1 MPPNLFTGKV
11 TAILFGSVSGIILCD
26 SHFIFNTTIG
36 IWNEEPL
43 PKCTWSFKKI
53 CLFIFDRFNIFIH
66 RYLSLPKISNGILD
80 ISMTFFSYFKYVV
93 VFMYNKLLYLKY
105 YRYIISSN
113 VNLFA

>member
-43 PKCTWSFKKI
+43 PKCTLSFKKVI
-53 CLFIFDRFNIFIH
+53 YLFLIDLIFLHINI
-66 RYLSLPKISNGILD
+66 YG
-80 ISMTFFSYFKYVV
+80 
-93 VFMYNKLLYLKY
+93 
-105 YRYIISSN
+105 YRKSAMVY
-113 VNLFA
+113 